1 VKNYN
6 IIMSQNY
13 RLNKVGYINRNKK
26 ISFKFNGKKYFGFE
40 GDTLASALLANGIHL
55 VGRSFKYHR
64 PRGFIGAGV
73 DEPNAKVQL
82 YTGAKTEPNATATEI
97 ELVEGLV
104 AKSQNCFPSV
114 SFDFGAINNFLY
126 KFFPAGFY
134 YKTFMWPKNFWHK
147 IYEPII
153 RKAAGLGVAP
163 LKPDPDRYEHK
174 FEYCDVL
181 VIGSGPSGLASALA
195 AAKNGARVIL
205 AEDKP
210 RFGGSLLTDEVT
222 IGNKKGKDWADEAIE
237 ELKSM
242 PNVIVKNRSQVFGY
256 YDHNMMVMLERIKDH
271 IESPSKYTPRQKMWY
286 IRSKEVVASTGSI
299 ERPLVFGNNDRPGIM
314 LASAAKE
321 YLRVYGVLVG
331 KKPIIFTNNDS
342 AYDTAI
348 DFKKN
353 GINPVVIDVREN
365 SESSVIK
372 EAKNLKIDIRFSHA
386 IANTKGYLRVS
397 SATIGKLNKNK
408 SNYENLENISCDCIC
423 VSGNWTPTVHLVS
436 QSGNKLKFDEAI
448 NAFIPNLS
456 CQNEST
462 VGAANGSFTLK
473 KSLEEGFKKGF
484 EISNKITK
492 KNMKSTIPISNER
505 SNNNHHNKFW
515 CMPLPKNKN
524 YKRCVDF
531 QNDVYVSD
539 IELAI
544 REGFRSIEH
553 VKRYTT
559 LGMATDQGKTSNLN
573 GLQLVSN
580 IEKKIIPEV
589 GHTTFRPP
597 YSPVT
602 IGAVVGREVGK
613 HYRPTRKS
621 PLHLWHEKNN
631 AVFVD
636 AGLWLRPRYYKQ
648 GKETLQEAA
657 KREASNVRNNVGIC
671 DVTSLGKIDIKGSD
685 AAEFLNRV
693 YTNAWMKLPI
703 GKARYGVMLRED
715 GIVFDD
721 GTTTRISENH
731 YHMTTTTAQAVNV
744 LAHLEYY
751 LQAVWPEL
759 DVNVVST
766 TEQWTGAALAGPNSR
781 NLLGK
786 LFPNTD
792 VSNEAL
798 PFMGFIEADL
808 FGVPARIFRISFS
821 GELAYEINVES
832 GYGVFMWE
840 KIMELGKE
848 MDIEPYGTEALSTL
862 RIEMGHVAG
871 SEIDGRTIPS
881 DLSLDGMVSKK
892 KDFIGKRSLSR
903 TAFMEDGREKIVGLV
918 PLDKKTMIPEGSH
931 LVVDGNASLPNP
943 KLGHV
948 SASCWSVEYNNPFS
962 LAIIKDGKKKIGK
975 KLYALSPL
983 KNKSI
988 PVEIVSSHYVD
999 PKGERVRS

>member
-1 VKNYN
+1 
-6 IIMSQNY
+6 MTQSY
-13 RLNKVGYINRNKK
+13 RLDKGGYIKRDKK
-26 ISFKFNGKKYFGFE
+26 ISFKFNGKKYFGCQ

-82 YTGAKTEPNATATEI
+82 YSGAKTEPNAVATEI
-97 ELVEGLV
+97 ELIEGLV

-114 SFDFGAINNFLY
+114 SFDFGAINNFLN

-134 YKTFMWPKNFWHK
+134 YKTFMWPKNFWYK

-153 RKAAGLGVAP
+153 RRAAGLGVAP

-174 FEYCDVL
+174 YEYCDVL
-181 VIGSGPSGLASALA
+181 VVGSGPSGLASALS

-205 AEDKP
+205 AEDKA
-210 RFGGSLLTDEVT
+210 RFGGSLLMDEVN
-222 IGNKKGKDWADEAIE
+222 IGNKKGKDWAKETIE

-242 PNVIVKNRSQVFGY
+242 PNVTVKKRSQVFGY
-256 YDHNMMVMLERIKDH
+256 YDHNMMVMFERIKDH
-271 IESPSKYTPRQKMWY
+271 IESPGKYTPRQRLWY
-286 IRSKEVVASTGSI
+286 IRAKEVIASTGSI

-321 YLRVYGVLVG
+321 YLKVYGVLVG

-353 GINPVVIDVREN
+353 GINPIVIDVRDN
-365 SESSVIK
+365 SNSSVVK
-372 EAKNLKIDIRFSHA
+372 EAKSLNIDIRFSHA
-386 IANTKGYLRVS
+386 IANANGYLRVN
-397 SATIGKLNKNK
+397 SATVGKLNDKK
-408 SNYENLENISCDCIC
+408 SNYEKLDEISCDCIC
-423 VSGNWTPTVHLVS
+423 VSGNWTPTVHLSS
-436 QSGNKLKFDEAI
+436 QSGNKLKFNEKI
-448 NAFIPNLS
+448 NGFIPNQPR
-456 CQNEST
+456 QNEST

-473 KSLEEGFKKGF
+473 KSLEEGFNKGF
-484 EISNKITK
+484 ELSNKITK
-492 KNMKSTIPISNER
+492 KNNKSTIPSSNER
-505 SNNNHHNKFW
+505 SNEEHNKFW
-515 CMPLPKNKN
+515 CMPLPKNKH

-580 IEKKIIPEV
+580 IEKKIVPEV

-597 YSPVT
+597 YTPVT
-602 IGAVVGREVGK
+602 IGAIVGREVGK
-613 HYRPTRKS
+613 HYRATRKS
-621 PLHLWHEKNN
+621 PMHLWHEKNN

-648 GKETLQEAA
+648 GNETLQQAA
-657 KREASNVRNNVGIC
+657 MREATNVRNNVGLC
-671 DVTSLGKIDIKGSD
+671 DVTSLGKIDIKGKDS
-685 AAEFLNRV
+685 AEFLNRV

-731 YHMTTTTAQAVNV
+731 FHMTTTTAQAVNV

-751 LQAVWPEL
+751 LQVVWPEL
-759 DVNVVST
+759 EVNVLST
-766 TEQWTGAALAGPNSR
+766 TEQWAGAALAGPNSR
-781 NLLGK
+781 NLLEK
-786 LFPNTD
+786 LFPNKD
-792 VSNEAL
+792 VSNESL
-798 PFMGFIEADL
+798 PFMGYTEGDL
-808 FGVPARIFRISFS
+808 FGVPTRIFRISFS

-840 KIMELGKE
+840 KIIEIGKE

-881 DLSLDGMVSKK
+881 DLSLDGMLSKK
-892 KDFIGKRSLSR
+892 KDFIGKRSLTR
-903 TAFMEDGREKIVGLV
+903 QAFTEPTREKIVGV
-918 PLDKKTMIPEGSH
+918 IPLDKKTMIPEGSH
-931 LVVDGNASLPNP
+931 LVLDNNAPLPNP
-943 KLGHV
+943 KLGHI

-962 LAIIKDGKKKIGK
+962 LAILKDGKKKIGE

-999 PKGERVRS
+999 SKGERVRS

>member
-1 VKNYN
+1 MTQK
-6 IIMSQNY
+6 Y
-13 RLNKVGYINRNKK
+13 RLEKGGYINRDKK
-26 ISFKFNGKKYFGFE
+26 ISFKFNGKKYFGYH

-82 YTGAKTEPNATATEI
+82 YSGAKTEPNAVATEV

-114 SFDFGAINNFLY
+114 SFDLGAINNFLN

-134 YKTFMWPKNFWHK
+134 YKTFMWPKNFWYK

-174 FEYCDVL
+174 YEYCDVL
-181 VIGSGPSGLASALA
+181 VVGSGPSGLSSALS

-222 IGNKKGKDWADEAIE
+222 IGNKKGKDWANETIE

-256 YDHNMMVMLERIKDH
+256 YDHNMMVMFERTRDH
-271 IESPSKYTPRQKMWY
+271 IPIPNNYTPRQRLWY
-286 IRSKEVVASTGSI
+286 IRAKEVIASTGSI

-321 YLRVYGVLVG
+321 YLKIYGVLVG

-342 AYDTAI
+342 AYETAI

-353 GINPVVIDVREN
+353 GINPTVIDVREN
-365 SESSVIK
+365 SNSSVVN
-372 EAKNLKIDIRFSHA
+372 EAKRLKIDIRFSHA
-386 IANTKGYLRVS
+386 IANTKGYLRVNL
-397 SATIGKLNKNK
+397 ATIGKLNEKK
-408 SNYENLENISCDCIC
+408 SDYEKLEDISCDSIC
-423 VSGNWTPTVHLVS
+423 VSGNWTPTVHLAS
-436 QSGNKLKFDEAI
+436 QSGNKLIFNEKI
-448 NAFIPNLS
+448 NAFIPNKPR
-456 CQNEST
+456 QNEST
-462 VGAANGSFTLK
+462 VGSANGSFTLK
-473 KSLEEGFKKGF
+473 KSLEEGFNKGF
-484 EISNKITK
+484 EASNKITK
-492 KNMKSTIPISNER
+492 KNIKSSVPVSNER
-505 SNNNHHNKFW
+505 ENDKHDKFW

-580 IEKKIIPEV
+580 IEKKIVPEV

-597 YSPVT
+597 YTPVT
-602 IGAVVGREVGK
+602 IGAIVGRETGK
-613 HYRPTRKS
+613 HYRATRKS
-621 PLHLWHEKNN
+621 PMHLWHEKNN

-636 AGLWLRPRYYKQ
+636 AGLWLRPRYYKL
-648 GKETLQEAA
+648 GNETLQEAA
-657 KREASNVRNNVGIC
+657 KREATNVRNNVGLC
-671 DVTSLGKIDIKGSD
+671 DVTSLGKIDIKGKDS
-685 AAEFLNRV
+685 AEFLNRV

-715 GIVFDD
+715 GVVFDD

-731 YHMTTTTAQAVNV
+731 FHMTTTTAQAVNV

-751 LQAVWPEL
+751 LQVVWPEL
-759 DVNVVST
+759 DVNVLST
-766 TEQWTGAALAGPNSR
+766 TEQWAGVALAGPNSR
-781 NLLGK
+781 NLLEK
-786 LFPNTD
+786 LFPNKN
-792 VSNEAL
+792 VSNEIL
-798 PFMGFIEADL
+798 PFMGYTEGDL

-832 GYGVFMWE
+832 GYGMFMWE
-840 KIMELGKE
+840 KIMEIGKE

-881 DLSLDGMVSKK
+881 DLSLDGMLSKK
-892 KDFIGKRSLSR
+892 KDFIGKRSLNR
-903 TAFMEDGREKIVGLV
+903 QAFLEETREKIVGV
-918 PLDKKTMIPEGSH
+918 IPLDKKTMIPEGSH
-931 LVVDGNASLPNP
+931 LVLNKNASLPNP
-943 KLGHV
+943 KLGHI

-962 LAIIKDGKKKIGK
+962 LAILKDGKKKIGE

-988 PVEIVSSHYVD
+988 EVEIVSSHYVD
-999 PKGERVRS
+999 SKGERVRS

>member
-1 VKNYN
+1 
-6 IIMSQNY
+6 MSQKF
-13 RLNKVGYINRNKK
+13 RLDKVGYINREKK
-26 ISFKFNGKKYFGFE
+26 ISFKFNGKIFFGYE

-64 PRGFIGAGV
+64 PRGFVGSGV
-73 DEPNAKVQL
+73 DEPNAHVQL
-82 YTGAKTEPNATATEI
+82 YKGAKTEPNAIATSI
-97 ELVEGLV
+97 ELVEGLE
-104 AKSQNCFPSV
+104 ARSQNCWPSV
-114 SFDFGAINNFLY
+114 SFDFGAVNNLLH

-134 YKTFMWPKNFWHK
+134 YKTFMWPKNFWYK

-181 VIGSGPSGLASALA
+181 VAGSGPSGLASALA

-210 RFGGSLLTDEVT
+210 RFGGSLLSDETT
-222 IGNKKGKDWADEAIE
+222 IGNKKGKDWADDVISQ
-237 ELKSM
+237 LKSM
-242 PNVIVKNRSQVFGY
+242 PNVIIKNRSQVFGY
-256 YDHNMMVMLERIKDH
+256 YDHNMMVMFERIKDH
-271 IESPSKYTPRQKMWY
+271 IENPTKFTPRQRLWY
-286 IRSKEVVASTGSI
+286 IRAKEVIISTGSI

-321 YLRVYGVLVG
+321 YMKVYGVLVG

-348 DFKKN
+348 EFKKN
-353 GINPVVIDVREN
+353 GVDPLVVDVRTN
-365 SESSVIK
+365 SESSVVK
-372 EAKNLKIDIRFSHA
+372 EAKNLNIDIKFSYGVV
-386 IANTKGYLRVS
+386 NSKGYLRVN
-397 SATIGKLNKNK
+397 SATIGKLNNGKTD
-408 SNYENLENISCDCIC
+408 YENLEQVSCDCIC
-423 VSGNWTPTVHLVS
+423 VSGNWTPTVHLSS
-436 QSGNKLKFDEAI
+436 QSGNKLKFDEKI
-448 NAFIPNLS
+448 NAFIPNQS
-456 CQNEST
+456 RQNENTIGS
-462 VGAANGSFTLK
+462 AKGSFTLK
-473 KSLEEGFKKGF
+473 KTLEDGFNKGY
-484 EISNKITK
+484 EVSNKVTG
-492 KNMKSTIPISNER
+492 KNLKSTTPTSNER
-505 SNNNHHNKFW
+505 SYSSHDKFW
-515 CMPLPKNKN
+515 CMPLPKNKH

-559 LGMATDQGKTSNLN
+559 LGMATDQGRTSNLN

-580 IEKKIIPEV
+580 IENKIVPEV

-597 YSPVT
+597 YTPVT
-602 IGAVVGREVGK
+602 IGAIVGREVGK

-621 PLHLWHEKNN
+621 PIHSWHEKNN

-648 GKETLQEAA
+648 DNETLQEAA
-657 KREASNVRNNVGIC
+657 KREATNVRNNVGIC
-671 DVTSLGKIDIKGSD
+671 DVTSLGKIDIKGPD
-685 AAEFLNRV
+685 CAEFLNRI
-693 YTNAWMKLPI
+693 YTNAWMKLPV

-731 YHMTTTTAQAVNV
+731 FHMTTTTAQAVNV

-751 LQAVWPEL
+751 LQVIWPEL
-759 DVNVVST
+759 SVNVLST
-766 TEQWTGAALAGPNSR
+766 TEQWAGAALAGPNSR
-781 NLLGK
+781 NLLSK
-786 LFPNTD
+786 LFPDID
-792 VSNEAL
+792 VSNQAL
-798 PFMGFIEADL
+798 PFMGYKEADL

-832 GYGVFMWE
+832 GYGIFMWE

-848 MDIEPYGTEALSTL
+848 MNIEPYGTEALSTL

-871 SEIDGRTIPS
+871 SEIDGRVIPS
-881 DLSLDGMVSKK
+881 DLSLEGMLSKK
-892 KDFIGKRSLSR
+892 KDFIGKRSLNR
-903 TAFMEDGREKIVGLV
+903 EAFTNPDREKIVGVV
-918 PLDKKTMIPEGSH
+918 PIDKKTMIPEGSH
-931 LVVDGNASLPNP
+931 LVSDSRALLPNP
-943 KLGHV
+943 KLGHI

-962 LAIIKDGKKKIGK
+962 LAILKDGKKKIGN
-975 KLYALSPL
+975 KLYAVSPL
-983 KNKSI
+983 KNKNI
-988 PVEIVSSHYVD
+988 AVEIVSSHYVD